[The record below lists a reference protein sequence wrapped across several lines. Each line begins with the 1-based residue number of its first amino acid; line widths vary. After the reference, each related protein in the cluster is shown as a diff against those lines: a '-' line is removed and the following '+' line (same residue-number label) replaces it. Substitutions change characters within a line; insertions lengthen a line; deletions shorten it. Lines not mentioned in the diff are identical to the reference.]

1 MSAGAAGDGA
11 ARRGLPSIALRAAA
25 AALLLGM
32 SGPAAAAEGG
42 LSALLQYVA
51 APVFL
56 ISFLVFIHELG
67 HFSFAKAFG
76 VSVPIFSFGFGRRL
90 FGLRV
95 GETDYRVSMLPFGGY
110 VRMLGA
116 DAYGNAGLDEDE
128 PEGPPPS
135 DSYTAKKLWQR
146 FLVMFG
152 GPMFN
157 LVFPVLLFTAL
168 FVIGEPT
175 PVSEIGDVGVGSAA
189 EASGLRRGD
198 LIVAVDGHP
207 TPTWVDVDLRL
218 MADPLAPHALQ
229 VQRQDAVLEL
239 TFQPPTGGYGAAGT
253 GLTVSRPTNELG
265 VDDPASPAG
274 RAGLRTGERVVSV
287 NGAPVA
293 DWLGLER
300 ALVGAEPPLRFEVI
314 DAEGAQRSA
323 LLEGSDW
330 APRSAGHRPSE
341 AARWGLVS
349 ASIFVGAV
357 KDSLDDEGG
366 ALPGLGAEPTPSPA
380 KAAGVQRGDRVFAVD
395 GAPVNRW
402 NDLLDAIKGT
412 VDPNEKGATPR
423 AVRLEVV
430 REGALLSLTLE
441 PRVVEDIDA
450 YGLFNNR
457 PMVGFGAMGG
467 TAISALR
474 PRPYRL
480 DAAVVRATKETA
492 LISAAVVERVGEL
505 ITRKASVKAS
515 MGGPLAMAQQSVAAA
530 QQGIF
535 TYARMMGMLSI
546 SLGVLNL
553 LPVPIFDGGQLIFLL
568 MEGVRGRPVSGALR
582 ERTQQIG
589 VIFVIVLMAMVF
601 VNDLSRIVS
610 GWLGGP

>member
-1 MSAGAAGDGA
+1 MRAGRAS
-11 ARRGLPSIALRAAA
+11 RGVRWAA
-25 AALLLGM
+25 AALGWAL
-32 SGPAAAAEGG
+32 SAPAFGAEGG
-42 LSALLQYVA
+42 LSSLVQYVA

-56 ISFLVFIHELG
+56 ISFLVFIHEFG
-67 HFSFAKAFG
+67 HFFFAKAFG
-76 VSVPIFSFGFGRRL
+76 VSVPVFSFGFGRRL
-90 FGLRV
+90 FGVQL

-116 DAYGNAGLDEDE
+116 DAYGGGSGEGDEVEEAPPAG
-128 PEGPPPS
+128 
-135 DSYTAKKLWQR
+135 SYVTKKLWQR

-175 PVSEIGDVGVGSAA
+175 PISEIGDVGTGSAA
-189 EASGLRRGD
+189 EASGLQRGD
-198 LIVAVDGHP
+198 QIIAVDGEP
-207 TPTWVDVDLRL
+207 TPTWVDVDLR
-218 MADPLAPHALQ
+218 MMEAPEAPHQLRILREDQ
-229 VQRQDAVLEL
+229 ELEL
-239 TFQPPTGGYGAAGT
+239 QFQPPKGGYGAAGT
-253 GLTVSRPTNELG
+253 GFTVTRPSNEVG

-287 NGAPVA
+287 AGAPVA

-300 ALVGAEPPLRFEVI
+300 ALRRPSAPLSLEVL
-314 DAEGAQRSA
+314 DKDGVQRSVVLTDA
-323 LLEGSDW
+323 GWS
-330 APRSAGHRPSE
+330 PRVSGHRPSA

-349 ASIFVGAV
+349 ASIFVGTV
-357 KDSLDDEGG
+357 KDSLDEEGSG
-366 ALPGLGAEPTPSPA
+366 LPGLGAEASPSPA
-380 KAAGVQRGDRVFAVD
+380 KAAGVLPGDRIFAVG

-402 NDLLDAIKGT
+402 GELLEAIKGT
-412 VDPNEKGATPR
+412 VDPTEKGAIPR
-423 AVRLEVV
+423 AVTLEVV
-430 REGALLSLTLE
+430 REGQLLSLVLE
-441 PRVVEDIDA
+441 PRVVEDIDS

-457 PMVGFGAMGG
+457 PMVGFGAVGG

-480 DAAVVRATKETA
+480 DAAVVRAAKETA
-492 LISAAVVERVGEL
+492 LISGAVVERVGEL

-582 ERTQQIG
+582 ERIQQIG

-610 GWLGGP
+610 GWMGPS